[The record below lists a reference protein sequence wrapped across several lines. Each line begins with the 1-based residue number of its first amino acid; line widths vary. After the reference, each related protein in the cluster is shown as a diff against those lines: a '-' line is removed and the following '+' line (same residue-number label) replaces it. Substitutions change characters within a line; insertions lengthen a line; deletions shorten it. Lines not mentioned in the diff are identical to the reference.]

1 MSAETSE
8 DESDTPPEPQTDDF
22 IDHEEDTS
30 NLLDVLRSIPGTQ
43 VAYDD
48 DEPSGDEAG
57 QCECKYD
64 CPVHQWL
71 EPNALPAQGV
81 LPEPAPAWRNIPGS
95 SA

>member
-1 MSAETSE
+1 VSAETSE

-71 EPNALPAQGV
+71 V
-81 LPEPAPAWRNIPGS
+81 T
-95 SA
+95 